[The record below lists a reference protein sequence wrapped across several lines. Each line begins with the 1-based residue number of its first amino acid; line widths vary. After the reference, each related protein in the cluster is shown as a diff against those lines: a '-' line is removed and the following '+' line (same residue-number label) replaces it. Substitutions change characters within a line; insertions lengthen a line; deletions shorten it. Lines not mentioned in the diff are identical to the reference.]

1 MEELV
6 THIINIEN
14 QRKNNKNMIGS
25 DKQME
30 EENIYKFP
38 KLELLKRNIKE
49 EKSNHSEEKKKIEK
63 FFKNYNIDIECKEV
77 YSSINSITYIIDLK
91 LKTRVKT
98 IMSYKEDIMLNFNAV
113 DVEFDNVVNEKPY
126 LGIQIIYNK
135 TEILNLGDII
145 ASNEFKIT
153 SAKVPIIF
161 GKDFNNNIVI
171 EDLAELPHLL
181 IAGSTGTG
189 KSNFLSTFVIDIIYK
204 LKPIENKLI
213 LIDTRRTNFPRFN
226 VIPHLLIPVITE
238 SRKALGII
246 TYLVQEMN
254 NRYKLFENNGVD
266 NIDSY
271 NKVALKKLPRI
282 TVIIEDF
289 CDLMMDSERE
299 IERYIA
305 RLVQMSRAAGIH
317 VIIST
322 QRPSTDVITG
332 IIKAN
337 IPARIAFKVPSQ
349 HDSRTIIDRAGAE
362 ELLIYGDVLYT
373 KMGVYETKRVQ
384 TPYISDEEVE
394 EIVNEVKF
402 NNEQYYS
409 SDLIEIINNYN
420 ENNQN
425 YDIEYERRL

>member
-1 MEELV
+1 
-6 THIINIEN
+6 
-14 QRKNNKNMIGS
+14 
-25 DKQME
+25 ME

-38 KLELLKRNIKE
+38 KLELLKISIKE
-49 EKSNHSEEKKKIEK
+49 EKYNFLEEKEKIEK
-63 FFKNYNIDIECKEV
+63 FFKNYNIDIDCKEV
-77 YSSINSITYIIDLK
+77 YSGINSITYIIDLK

-135 TEILNLGDII
+135 TKTLNLGDII
-145 ASNEFKIT
+145 ASNEFKST
-153 SAKVPIIF
+153 STKVPIII
-161 GKDFNNNIVI
+161 GKDFNNNIFI
-171 EDLAELPHLL
+171 EDLTELPHLL
-181 IAGSTGTG
+181 IAGTTGTG
-189 KSNFLSTFVIDIIYK
+189 KSNFLSTFIIDIIYK
-204 LKPIENKLI
+204 LKPVENKLI
-213 LIDTRRTNFPRFN
+213 LIDTRRTNFSRFN
-226 VIPHLLIPVITE
+226 GIPHLLIPVITE

-246 TYLVQEMN
+246 AYLVQEMN
-254 NRYKLFENNGVD
+254 NRYELFENNGVD
-266 NIDSY
+266 NINSY
-271 NKVALKKLPRI
+271 NKVALEKLPRI

-289 CDLMMDSERE
+289 CDLMMDSEKE
-299 IERYIA
+299 IEIYIA
-305 RLVQMSRAAGIH
+305 RLIQMSRAAGIH

-362 ELLIYGDVLYT
+362 ELLMYGDVLYT
-373 KMGVYETKRVQ
+373 KVGLYSPKRIQ
-384 TPYISDEEVE
+384 TPYISDEEIE

-425 YDIEYERRL
+425 YDIEYEEDDPDLFIRSNRDCN